1 MYTLK
6 FLLLN
11 VVFHLSF
18 ISFVRLQKQNP
29 LDSLDINDLK
39 LIIATLP
46 EILKD
51 EQKFADTMIEKLIKI
66 EPSIGRTIR
75 SFEAPYLA
83 STIQG
88 LSSSLQFIVTHVS
101 TVLKFFMQGGG
112 DLLDVAKG
120 AMLSLVKAF
129 LGPSNVPTADK
140 ILTHLF
146 QVIRILLRR
155 AYEGFTKYVGLEI

>member
-29 LDSLDINDLK
+29 LDSLDI
-39 LIIATLP
+39 
-46 EILKD
+46 
-51 EQKFADTMIEKLIKI
+51 LIKI